1 MSYVSVAGVND
12 VQVLISYVYFGKGKG
27 ATLRRKQGKVR
38 TVASYSSINLR
49 DFINQSNTIKI
60 GKGLKYGAISLV
72 QSFNNEKEGFDPNSK
87 TDQQYVNHLGRELA
101 HRLYPN
107 SECIVIT
114 HNDGSQG
121 HQNLHNHIII
131 LNHDYITN
139 KAISTLL
146 IRGIRNINDML
157 MKEHDLSI
165 IPKLID
171 QPVITT
177 YMTKRNLEEH
187 DENWIKKYDFDIAL
201 QRKLNIVLALK
212 PTNVDEYQ
220 SLLSFAGVTSKRQEF
235 GKNKH
240 IGLKYWMNDPYYID
254 RKGKQRTRER
264 RRKASLLGSKY
275 TIEGLQTAFKDA
287 QKHPLTLTFVE
298 KKQLL
303 WDLFD
308 NGKLFAPKRALKQAD
323 LVHKEPAK
331 QAITQQQVTTP
342 VQVLTSAERLQ
353 VQQQRQF
360 FVDSELKKI
369 KKKLQAKLDQQK
381 AEAKRIYRETAQKI
395 KDDELAKDN
404 KNWALQADGSLT
416 SSEYNQRFDDLK
428 KQSANKRKI
437 ALNQRKSSID
447 KAQKDFAANLEK
459 SRKEL
464 EQQAQNEIT
473 KPDSSFDK
481 KQKDLHKD
489 YLEKSLNT
497 DNKKQR
503 NHKKH
508 NKKQKKQKKDLNKDG
523 IDDDLEG
530 IIQVNDGYVPLDG
543 FDTDLNDPDI
553 GLYTTEFK
561 DKVDTSATTNK
572 PKQVDKPKTQK
583 KKIVNTD
590 NSLQQQAL
598 NAPDQFTEPQNDD
611 GLQY

>member
-12 VQVLISYVYFGKGKG
+12 VQGLISYVYFGKGKG

-49 DFINQSNTIKI
+49 DFINQSNAIKI

-146 IRGIRNINDML
+146 IRGIRNVNDML
-157 MKEHDLSI
+157 MKGHDLSV
-165 IPKLID
+165 IPKLAK
-171 QPVITT
+171 QPVVTT

-187 DENWIKKYDFDIAL
+187 DKNWVKKYDFDIAL

-212 PTNVDEYQ
+212 PANIEEYQ
-220 SLLSFAGVTSKRQEF
+220 SLLGFAGVRSTRHAF

-254 RKGKQRTRER
+254 RKGKQRSRER

-287 QKHPLTLTFVE
+287 QKRPLSLTFVE

-308 NGKLFAPKRALKQAD
+308 EGKLFAPKRALKQAD
-323 LVHKEPAK
+323 LVHKEPVK
-331 QAITQQQVTTP
+331 HAITQQQVTTT
-342 VQVLTSAERLQ
+342 VKVLTSAERLQ
-353 VQQQRQF
+353 VQQQRHF
-360 FVDSELKKI
+360 FFDSELKKI

-416 SSEYNQRFDDLK
+416 LSEYNQRFDDLK

-447 KAQKDFAANLEK
+447 KAQKDFAASLEK

-464 EQQAQNEIT
+464 EQQAKNEIT
-473 KPDSSFDK
+473 KPDPNFT
-481 KQKDLHKD
+481 QKDLHKD
-489 YLEKSLNT
+489 YREKSLA
-497 DNKKQR
+497 DEQKHAKQF
-503 NHKKH
+503 KKH
-508 NKKQKKQKKDLNKDG
+508 NKKKQQHKKKDLNKDG

-530 IIQVNDGYVPLDG
+530 IIQVDGGYVPLEG

-598 NAPDQFTEPQNDD
+598 NTPDQPTTPNINDD
-611 GLQY
+611 LQY

>member
-1 MSYVSVAGVND
+1 MSYVSVNGVND
-12 VQVLISYVYFGKGKG
+12 LQGLVSYVFFGKDKG
-27 ATLRRKQGKVR
+27 ATARRAKGEVR
-38 TVASYSSINLR
+38 SVASYCSMNIT
-49 DFINQSNTIKI
+49 DFINRGDAIKI

-72 QSFNNEKEGFDPNSK
+72 QSFNNKTDNFDYKSK
-87 TDQQYVNHLGRELA
+87 ADQQYVNHLGRELA
-101 HRLYPN
+101 HELYPN
-107 SECIVIT
+107 SECLVVT
-114 HNDGSQG
+114 HADGKN
-121 HQNLHNHIII
+121 HMLHNHIII
-131 LNHDYITN
+131 LNYDYI
-139 KAISTLL
+139 AQRAVSSLL
-146 IRGIRNINDML
+146 LRSIRNMNDTL
-157 MKEHDLSI
+157 MKEHDLSV
-165 IPKLID
+165 IPKLAK
-171 QPVITT
+171 QPVVTT

-187 DENWIKKYDFDIAL
+187 DKNWVKKYDFDIAL

-212 PTNVDEYQ
+212 PANIEEYQ
-220 SLLSFAGVTSKRQEF
+220 SLLGFAGVRSTRHAF

-240 IGLKYWMNDPYYID
+240 IGLKYWMNDTYYID
-254 RKGKQRTRER
+254 RKGKQRSRER

-287 QKHPLTLTFVE
+287 QKRPLSLTFVE

-308 NGKLFAPKRALKQAD
+308 EGKLFTPKRALKPSD
-323 LVHKEPAK
+323 LVHKEPPK
-331 QAITQQQVTTP
+331 QAITQQQVITQ
-342 VQVLTSAERLQ
+342 VEVLTSAERLQ
-353 VQQQRQF
+353 VRQQRQF

-416 SSEYNQRFDDLK
+416 LSEYNQRFDDLK

-447 KAQKDFAANLEK
+447 KAQKDFAASLEK

-464 EQQAQNEIT
+464 EQQAKNEIT
-473 KPDSSFDK
+473 KPDPNFT
-481 KQKDLHKD
+481 QKDLHKD
-489 YLEKSLNT
+489 YREKSLA
-497 DNKKQR
+497 DEQKHAKQF
-503 NHKKH
+503 KKH
-508 NKKQKKQKKDLNKDG
+508 NKKKQQHKKKDLNKDG

-530 IIQVNDGYVPLDG
+530 IIQFDGGSVPLDG

-583 KKIVNTD
+583 KKNVNTD

-598 NAPDQFTEPQNDD
+598 NTPDQPTTPNINDD
-611 GLQY
+611 LQY